1 MQRRVSYRDHP
12 VRYALFVPLLVH
24 NSVIYRARRGRRLT
38 KETTKNMTNI
48 YSFLSPSSVGRK
60 IVLAFGILR
69 ALLLSLPS
77 HAQDGRSKVPINRTI
92 SGFTLGVTTPAE
104 ARAIIQRQGGK
115 IILEVGVQA
124 GSKDASYIVS
134 GLNYARRPTQTVAM
148 FFYKGHLHS
157 IDFIFD
163 GWDVLEQIESELEDK
178 YGMMIESEGMF
189 KKKSIADA
197 FTSLEVVRT
206 FDYEG
211 HSMSKNAYIAYID
224 LELERA
230 RSAEKESEI

>member
-1 MQRRVSYRDHP
+1 M
-12 VRYALFVPLLVH
+12 
-24 NSVIYRARRGRRLT
+24 
-38 KETTKNMTNI
+38 MNI
-48 YSFLSPSSVGRK
+48 YSPSSRSMSRR
-60 IVLAFGILR
+60 LALTLGLLL

-77 HAQDGRSKVPINRTI
+77 YAQDGRSKVPINRTI

-115 IILEVGVQA
+115 IILEVGIHA

-134 GLNYARRPTQTVAM
+134 GLNYARRPTQTVDM
-148 FFYKGHLHS
+148 FFYKGHLRRIYFS
-157 IDFIFD
+157 FD

-178 YGMMIESEGMF
+178 YGKMIESEGMF
-189 KKKSIADA
+189 KKKGIVDA

-206 FDYEG
+206 FEYEG
-211 HSMSKNAYIAYID
+211 HVRIDHAYIAYTD
-224 LELERA
+224 EELERA

>member
-1 MQRRVSYRDHP
+1 MTSQFGMHYSSPSSSTINIH
-12 VRYALFVPLLVH
+12 
-24 NSVIYRARRGRRLT
+24 RASRGRRLT
-38 KETTKNMTNI
+38 KETTKNMENI
-48 YSFLSPSSVGRK
+48 YSPSSRSMSRR
-60 IVLAFGILR
+60 LALTLGLLL

-163 GWDVLEQIESELEDK
+163 GWDVLEQIESELE
-178 YGMMIESEGMF
+178 ET
-189 KKKSIADA
+189 IAQA
-197 FTSLEVVRT
+197 RLFVASTFHLQTS
-206 FDYEG
+206 G
-211 HSMSKNAYIAYID
+211 D
-224 LELERA
+224 LG
-230 RSAEKESEI
+230 

>member
-1 MQRRVSYRDHP
+1 M
-12 VRYALFVPLLVH
+12 
-24 NSVIYRARRGRRLT
+24 
-38 KETTKNMTNI
+38 MNI
-48 YSFLSPSSVGRK
+48 YSPSSRSMSSR
-60 IVLAFGILR
+60 LALTLGLLL

-211 HSMSKNAYIAYID
+211 HSMSKNAYIAYTD